1 MVAYRDCKEKAIPS
15 DCSPRFSHRLCP
27 WKIPGE
33 NSPVHTGGGTRK
45 RIPPPLAAL
54 WPGRSLV
61 PSPFLL
67 ISEEFYLF
75 SGRSQRFSRED
86 SLTPELFKLPN

>member
-15 DCSPRFSHRLCP
+15 GCSPRFSHRLCP

-33 NSPVHTGGGTRK
+33 NSLV
-45 RIPPPLAAL
+45 PPPLAAL

-61 PSPFLL
+61 PPPFLL
-67 ISEEFYLF
+67 ISEKFCLF